1 MHVSFKKM
9 LGWKDPN
16 AHTRCGQANTA
27 SDRGRSHRD
36 MALAR
41 ALAAVRSGV
50 ISHIQVPVGG
60 FQAAAG
66 GLSLT
71 LSRGFAE
78 GTYLNK
84 DDVTERVLKV
94 VKNFEKTDPAKVW
107 SMLACLWQQS
117 VVIRSVVNQV
127 TGRL

>member
-1 MHVSFKKM
+1 MIGCKN
-9 LGWKDPN
+9 LN
-16 AHTRCGQANTA
+16 AHMSSGQASAAFDT
-27 SDRGRSHRD
+27 GRSHRD
-36 MALAR
+36 MVLAS
-41 ALAAVRSGV
+41 ALAAVRWGV
-50 ISHIQVPVGG
+50 IRHIQVPAGG
-60 FQAAAG
+60 LQAAAG

-107 SMLACLWQQS
+107 SMLACL
-117 VVIRSVVNQV
+117 
-127 TGRL
+127 

>member
-1 MHVSFKKM
+1 
-9 LGWKDPN
+9 
-16 AHTRCGQANTA
+16 
-27 SDRGRSHRD
+27 

-107 SMLACLWQQS
+107 FCLLACFLQQS
-117 VVIRSVVNQV
+117 VVVRSVVNQV
-127 TGRL
+127 T